1 MERSHP
7 GQSNHTV
14 HFEQTRGTRNENE
27 RYDCVELNTRVIVN
41 PKINETTFHSLT
53 WNGAL
58 TCMKDTLNT
67 FYFQKKIFSSI
78 KSLCHDSF

>member
-53 WNGAL
+53 WNDAL
-58 TCMKDTLNT
+58 TYMKDTLNT
-67 FYFQKKIFSSI
+67 FYFQKKNILFYQIVLSR
-78 KSLCHDSF
+78 SF